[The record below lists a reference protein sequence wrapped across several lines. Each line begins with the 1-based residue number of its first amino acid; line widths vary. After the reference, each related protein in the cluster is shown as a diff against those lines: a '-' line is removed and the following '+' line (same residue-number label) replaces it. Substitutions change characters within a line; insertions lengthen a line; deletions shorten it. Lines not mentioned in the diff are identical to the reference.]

1 MAIATEIQHISK
13 PQFNL
18 KTSSYDYNIDYILS
32 LIEENKILL
41 EIPNKLWTKEKASKL
56 IESILMNFPIPLLYL
71 KEQQDGKWLV
81 VDGIQRILAIFYFYK
96 NKYEL
101 TNLEILTEFESMRFQ
116 DLPPQAKRLIN
127 LSIMHIVLIRRNSN
141 PNIISNMVKRLNQ

>member
-1 MAIATEIQHISK
+1 MAIATKNQHISK

-18 KTSSYDYNIDYILS
+18 KTSSYDYNIEYIIS
-32 LIEENKILL
+32 LIEEKQIVL

-71 KEQQDGKWLV
+71 KEQQDGKWLI
-81 VDGIQRILAIFYFYK
+81 VDGIQRILAIFNFYK
-96 NKYEL
+96 NQYEL

>member
-1 MAIATEIQHISK
+1 MTIATEIQYISK

-18 KTSSYDYNIDYILS
+18 KTSSYDYNIDYIIS
-32 LIEENKILL
+32 LIEEKQIIL
-41 EIPNKLWTKEKASKL
+41 ENTNKLWTQEKASKL

-71 KEQQDGKWLV
+71 QEQQDGKWLV
-81 VDGIQRILAIFYFYK
+81 VDGVKRILAILNFYK

-101 TNLEILTEFESMRFQ
+101 SNLEILTAFESMRFQ

-127 LSIMHIVLIRRNSN
+127 LSVMHIVLIRRNSN

>member
-1 MAIATEIQHISK
+1 MAIATKNKHTSK
-13 PQFNL
+13 SQFHLN
-18 KTSSYDYNIDYILS
+18 TSSYDYNIEYIIN
-32 LIEENKILL
+32 LIEEQQITL

-71 KEQQDGKWLV
+71 KEQQDGKWLI
-81 VDGIQRILAIFYFYK
+81 VDGIQRILAILKFYQ
-96 NKYEL
+96 NQYEL

-141 PNIISNMVKRLNQ
+141 PNIIFNMVKRLNQ